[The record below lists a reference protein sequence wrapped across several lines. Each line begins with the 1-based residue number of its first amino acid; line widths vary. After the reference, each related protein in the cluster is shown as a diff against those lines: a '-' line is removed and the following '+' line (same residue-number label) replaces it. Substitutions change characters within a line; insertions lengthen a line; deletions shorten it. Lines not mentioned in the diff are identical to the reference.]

1 MKNKISKRFIEALG
15 YLAILLATFS
25 IITLGSENGYVDK
38 NLVYITSSIAL
49 VFAFIVS
56 ITQELLNKYTKQVF
70 GFLFLII
77 FIVVVEL
84 YSNQPSITPILLII
98 SATISLLTFNAIEKD
113 RKKQE
118 EKAIKEEDDEKPF
131 IISKP
136 SDFEIKEE
144 DFDIKESEDL
154 K

>member
-25 IITLGSENGYVDK
+25 IITLASENGYVDK

-56 ITQELLNKYTKQVF
+56 ITPELLNKYTKQVF

-118 EKAIKEEDDEKPF
+118 EKAIKEEEDEKPF

-144 DFDIKESEDL
+144 DFDIKESED
-154 K
+154 

>member
-1 MKNKISKRFIEALG
+1 MKNKISKRLIEALG

-25 IITLGSENGYVDK
+25 IITLGSENGYD
-38 NLVYITSSIAL
+38 NTLVYITSSIAL

-56 ITQELLNKYTKQVF
+56 ITQQLLNKYTKQVF

-131 IISKP
+131 IISKH

>member
-25 IITLGSENGYVDK
+25 IITLGSENGYD
-38 NLVYITSSIAL
+38 NTLVYITSSIAL

-84 YSNQPSITPILLII
+84 YSTQPSITPILLII

>member
-1 MKNKISKRFIEALG
+1 M
-15 YLAILLATFS
+15 
-25 IITLGSENGYVDK
+25 
-38 NLVYITSSIAL
+38 
-49 VFAFIVS
+49 
-56 ITQELLNKYTKQVF
+56 
-70 GFLFLII
+70 FLII

>member
-1 MKNKISKRFIEALG
+1 MKNKISKRLIEALG

-25 IITLGSENGYVDK
+25 IITLGSENGYD
-38 NLVYITSSIAL
+38 NTLVYITSSIAL

-56 ITQELLNKYTKQVF
+56 ITQELLKKYTKQVF

-77 FIVVVEL
+77 FVVVVEL
-84 YSNQPSITPILLII
+84 YSTQPSITPILLII

>member
-1 MKNKISKRFIEALG
+1 MKNKISKRLIEALG

-25 IITLGSENGYVDK
+25 IITLGSENGYD
-38 NLVYITSSIAL
+38 NTLVYITSSIAL

-77 FIVVVEL
+77 FVVVVEL
-84 YSNQPSITPILLII
+84 YSTQPSITPILLII

-118 EKAIKEEDDEKPF
+118 EKAIKEED
-131 IISKP
+131 I
-136 SDFEIKEE
+136 
-144 DFDIKESEDL
+144 DIKESEDL

>member
-25 IITLGSENGYVDK
+25 IITLGSENGYD
-38 NLVYITSSIAL
+38 NTLVYITSSIAL

-56 ITQELLNKYTKQVF
+56 ITQQLLNKYTKQVF

>member
-1 MKNKISKRFIEALG
+1 MKNKISKRLIEALG

-25 IITLGSENGYVDK
+25 IITLGSENGYD
-38 NLVYITSSIAL
+38 NTLVYITSSIAL

-84 YSNQPSITPILLII
+84 YSTQPSITPILLII

>member
-1 MKNKISKRFIEALG
+1 MKNKISKRLIEALG

-25 IITLGSENGYVDK
+25 IITLGSENGYD
-38 NLVYITSSIAL
+38 NTLVYITSSIAL

-77 FIVVVEL
+77 FVVVVEL
-84 YSNQPSITPILLII
+84 YSTQPSITPILLII

>member
-25 IITLGSENGYVDK
+25 IITLGSENGYD
-38 NLVYITSSIAL
+38 NTLVYITSSIAL

>member
-1 MKNKISKRFIEALG
+1 MKNKISKRLIEALG

-25 IITLGSENGYVDK
+25 IITLGSENGYD
-38 NLVYITSSIAL
+38 NTLVYITSSIAL

-56 ITQELLNKYTKQVF
+56 ITQQLLNKYTKQVF
-70 GFLFLII
+70 GFLCLII
-77 FIVVVEL
+77 FVVVVEL
-84 YSNQPSITPILLII
+84 YSTQPSITPILLII

-118 EKAIKEEDDEKPF
+118 EKAIKEED
-131 IISKP
+131 I
-136 SDFEIKEE
+136 
-144 DFDIKESEDL
+144 DIKESEDL

>member
-25 IITLGSENGYVDK
+25 IITLGSENGYD
-38 NLVYITSSIAL
+38 NTLVYITSSIAL

-56 ITQELLNKYTKQVF
+56 ITQQLLNKYTKQVF

-77 FIVVVEL
+77 FVVVVEL
-84 YSNQPSITPILLII
+84 YSTQPSITPILLII

-131 IISKP
+131 IISKH

>member
-1 MKNKISKRFIEALG
+1 MKTKIRKILINSLG
-15 YLAILLATFS
+15 YIAILLAVFS
-25 IITLGSENGYVDK
+25 ITTLGSAIGYD
-38 NLVYITSSIAL
+38 NALVCITSSIAL

-56 ITQELLNKYTKQVF
+56 ITQGIFNKYTKQVF

-84 YSNQPSITPILLII
+84 YINQPSITPILLII

-118 EKAIKEEDDEKPF
+118 EKTIKEEDDDRPF
-131 IISKP
+131 IVSKP
-136 SDFEIKEE
+136 SDFEINEKDFEE
-144 DFDIKESEDL
+144 NDMKD
-154 K
+154 

>member
-1 MKNKISKRFIEALG
+1 MKNKISKRLIEALG

-25 IITLGSENGYVDK
+25 IITLGSENGYD
-38 NLVYITSSIAL
+38 NTLVYITSSIAL

-56 ITQELLNKYTKQVF
+56 ITQQLLNKYTKQVF

-77 FIVVVEL
+77 FVVVVEL
-84 YSNQPSITPILLII
+84 YSTQPSITPILLII

>member
-1 MKNKISKRFIEALG
+1 MKNKISKRLIEALG

-25 IITLGSENGYVDK
+25 IITLGSENGYD
-38 NLVYITSSIAL
+38 NTLVYITSSIAL

>member
-1 MKNKISKRFIEALG
+1 MKNKITKRLIEALG

-25 IITLGSENGYVDK
+25 IITLGSENGHDIT
-38 NLVYITSSIAL
+38 LEYITSSIAL

-56 ITQELLNKYTKQVF
+56 ITQGLFNKYTKQVF

-84 YSNQPSITPILLII
+84 FSNQPSITPILLII

-113 RKKQE
+113 RKKDE
-118 EKAIKEEDDEKPF
+118 ENIVSKEDDRPF

-144 DFDIKESEDL
+144 DFDVN
-154 K
+154 